1 MKTDKSCS
9 LFERWM
15 TGFRSS
21 KNPSRGISEAL
32 NTLGRLQLAFRSVQN
47 TIADMK
53 SQVRRALRVK
63 DAASDP
69 YAEDLEASVELYLR
83 SKAEDFDVTKNIQVG

>member
-1 MKTDKSCS
+1 M
-9 LFERWM
+9 
-15 TGFRSS
+15 
-21 KNPSRGISEAL
+21 A
-32 NTLGRLQLAFRSVQN
+32 N

-63 DAASDP
+63 GDAASDP

-83 SKAEDFDVTKNIQVG
+83 SKAEDFDVTKNIQVSYDKVDVHQILLS